1 MEGFLTT
8 FPPFNVYGNPACA
21 PPPPGTSWGKRE
33 GRFMT
38 PNGLNYLELC
48 KVILSQ
54 VNPGLPPP
62 LKRANTRECGVQVN
76 AKVDKVVQCSLGPK
90 TLFGLENELPVSA
103 KSPESP
109 DLSVS
114 SGRSQ
119 YETPPPQVSHLRFLR
134 PVSIYSPVF
143 DRRLFLKKL
152 DDDDGGSED
161 EAEAAEQTESD
172 KDAAAEHSGEDTVKD
187 LNTTSR
193 QSSKG
198 SHFQFLE
205 QRYGFFHCK
214 KCNIR
219 WESAY
224 VWCISGTSK
233 VYYKQLCRKCQV
245 GFNPYRVEPIIC
257 KGCSQTSCS
266 CEKKQRHINMKRPHR
281 QDLCCRCKCMRL
293 SCDATYSFKYIV

>member
-198 SHFQFLE
+198 SHFQ
-205 QRYGFFHCK
+205 
-214 KCNIR
+214 
-219 WESAY
+219 
-224 VWCISGTSK
+224 